1 MVTQCHQ
8 EEQEGE
14 GMSLGEEWDGE
25 CVAQRGGTRVNPMP
39 DAPRDLGS
47 LPAVTP
53 HSCLCLAVIC
63 AALAGSAR
71 PNSALCPAKGKQH
84 SHPTVFG

>member
-39 DAPRDLGS
+39 EAGRDPGS

-53 HSCLCLAVIC
+53 IPAC
-63 AALAGSAR
+63 AW
-71 PNSALCPAKGKQH
+71 Q
-84 SHPTVFG
+84 